1 MTDEACSPFVAQ
13 SRIPLAPDHGTLS
26 FTVRPSPS
34 PLLYIPSLLWSRT
47 HGAHASTHID
57 DILYTVSELTSNLFA
72 HHLPPLP
79 ASPTLLSTTSTLQ
92 LQPGEALGTRLAA
105 ELLLAPA
112 LKEDACNGSR
122 NCSGYGGTHS
132 TPFLYAT
139 NRNDPSAAGDPVAI
153 FSLEDPAK
161 PTLIA
166 EVHTGLQH
174 LRGAMIGGEDGR
186 WIILG
191 GMLGGGVK
199 VYERVD
205 GGRSLKEIAAL
216 PDIEGPTNFLWLTP
230 RKYD

>member
-1 MTDEACSPFVAQ
+1 M
-13 SRIPLAPDHGTLS
+13 
-26 FTVRPSPS
+26 
-34 PLLYIPSLLWSRT
+34 
-47 HGAHASTHID
+47 
-57 DILYTVSELTSNLFA
+57 YTVSELTNNLFA

-79 ASPTLLSTTSTLQ
+79 ALPTLLSTTSTLQ
-92 LQPGEALGTRLAA
+92 LQPGEALGDRRVA
-105 ELLLAPA
+105 ELLLAPP
-112 LKEDACNGSR
+112 LKEDACNGSK
-122 NCSGYGGTHS
+122 NGSGYGGTH
-132 TPFLYAT
+132 LYAT

-161 PTLIA
+161 PALIA

-205 GGRSLKEIAAL
+205 GGRSLKEIAVL
-216 PDIEGPTNFLWLTP
+216 PDIEKPTTFVWLTP